1 MSTPELRR
9 ALASEIDGLD
19 AEIEILQNDK
29 REYFKSYR
37 DAHGKAECDAAKVAI
52 KRRQKMAAGKLDE
65 IEEREAL
72 ADEVFLDISPRVRAP
87 RLGGSRDHD

>member
-1 MSTPELRR
+1 MTPELRR
-9 ALASEIDGLD
+9 ALASEIDRLD

-52 KRRQKMAAGKLDE
+52 KRRQKHGGWQAGRD
-65 IEEREAL
+65 R
-72 ADEVFLDISPRVRAP
+72 RA
-87 RLGGSRDHD
+87 RGAG